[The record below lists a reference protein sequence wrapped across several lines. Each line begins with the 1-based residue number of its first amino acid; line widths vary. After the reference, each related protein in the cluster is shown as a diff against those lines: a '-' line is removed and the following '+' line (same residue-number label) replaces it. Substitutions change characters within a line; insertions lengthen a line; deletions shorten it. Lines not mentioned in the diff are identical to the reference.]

1 MSGEEPGAYRF
12 YCDRVTCFA
21 DFSSIYARSY
31 RRMTSASINLVN
43 LSSKEHTPNQSQAL
57 TCDDPPSLPTGH
69 LPTLPEAGI
78 ACTSH
83 PTRIST
89 PPLLSPPKSP
99 EASAFT
105 RTLPVEE
112 ALSWSLDDV
121 TQALGQES
129 SLDITAPTTPLESTG
144 QLQHGTSS
152 MAAAAAAALAAVET
166 DESAPGAKRQAE
178 LLMVQAGMPSNATV
192 LAIFPVLLPT
202 GSVSVVPRM
211 PPATGA
217 RGHNSDGE
225 EQDWVTIVP
234 PSEGANTGPSE
245 DAVSLIAA
253 GTALGTVEVISVA
266 KGACWPLAMTVVQ
279 SVKVRLCHVVH
290 HSCG

>member
-1 MSGEEPGAYRF
+1 MQVNPYSNSIA
-12 YCDRVTCFA
+12 CFA
-21 DFSSIYARSY
+21 DFNSIYARSY

-69 LPTLPEAGI
+69 LPTLPEVGI

-83 PTRIST
+83 PTRIGT

-105 RTLPVEE
+105 HTLPVDE
-112 ALSWSLDDV
+112 ALSWSLDEV

-144 QLQHGTSS
+144 RLQHGTSS

-192 LAIFPVLLPT
+192 LAVFPVLLPT
-202 GSVSVVPRM
+202 GSVSVAPRM
-211 PPATGA
+211 PPASGLEGHSSN
-217 RGHNSDGE
+217 RG

-234 PSEGANTGPSE
+234 SSEGANTGPAE
-245 DAVSLIAA
+245 DAVGLIAA
-253 GTALGTVEVISVA
+253 GTTLGTVEVISVA
-266 KGACWPLAMTVVQ
+266 KGACWPLAMAVVQ
-279 SVKVRLCHVVH
+279 SVKVRLCSVLDLR
-290 HSCG
+290 CG